1 MPGQYRTQQD
11 LIVAVLG
18 RLGVLS
24 AGQPVD
30 AEDVTAVTSELDGIF
45 RKLSAL
51 EIVTIPDPNSIPG
64 AYFADLA
71 DIIAGE
77 LCTKFGSKT
86 EDYVMLIKKGLG
98 GVEGIDV
105 GSGAAAKSLR
115 QITRGRPT
123 FETLRA
129 QYM

>member
-11 LIVAVLG
+11 LIVAVLA
-18 RLGVLS
+18 RLGVLA

-30 AEDVTAVTSELDGIF
+30 AEDVTAVTAELDGIF

-123 FETLRA
+123 YETLRA

>member
-1 MPGQYRTQQD
+1 MPGQYRTQAD

-18 RLGVLS
+18 RLGVLA

-30 AEDVTAVTSELDGIF
+30 AEDVTNVSTELDGIF

-51 EIVTIPDPNSIPG
+51 EIVTIQDPLNIPG
-64 AYFADLA
+64 VYFVDLA

-77 LCTKFGSKT
+77 VCTKFGAKA
-86 EDYVMLIKKGLG
+86 EDYVMLLKKGLG

-123 FETLRA
+123 YETLRTH
-129 QYM
+129 YM

>member
-1 MPGQYRTQQD
+1 MSGPYRTQAD

-18 RLGVLS
+18 RLGVLA

-30 AEDVTAVTSELDGIF
+30 AEDVKAVTDELDGIF

-51 EIVTIPDPNSIPG
+51 EIVTISDPQFIAG

-77 LCTKFGSKT
+77 LATKFGAKT
-86 EDYVMLIKKGLG
+86 EDYVMLMQKGLG
-98 GVEGIDV
+98 GVQGIDV

-123 FETLRA
+123 YETLRTN
-129 QYM
+129 YM